1 MLIVCPNCATSYTV
15 GASALGLAGRNVRC
29 VRCRT
34 QWFAAP
40 PQAAGPASTATFIDE
55 IIAEADSK
63 SAAATPAPRP
73 ASRPAKAPAMP
84 PATAIPQAPA
94 SQPQV
99 PHAQVPQTHAPEAR
113 LSEARLPEAIPISP
127 AEQPAPDAA
136 QFGAALDQ
144 VSAVTPMRA
153 DDVSSGAPTID
164 APAYEAAPHIG
175 DAPPI
180 VPPAEPP
187 FGAAETDDV
196 EHAATRRGR
205 RFKKSRQSRA
215 FGRTVGRRIGR
226 LPLVITLLV
235 AMLGAMLIWRN
246 TVVKYV
252 PQTAS
257 LFAAIGMPVNVRG
270 LVFEGVNV
278 SRDTNDG
285 VAVLAVEGKIVSTSG
300 APVDV
305 PRLRFAIRN
314 ATGQEIYTWT
324 AQPPRSILGAGET
337 MTFRSRLAAPP
348 TDGVD
353 VLVRFFNAHDLP
365 GSK

>member
-40 PQAAGPASTATFIDE
+40 PQAVTQAASTATYIDE
-55 IIAEADSK
+55 IIAEADAK
-63 SAAATPAPRP
+63 STASIPSPRP
-73 ASRPAKAPAMP
+73 TSRPAMP
-84 PATAIPQAPA
+84 PATAMAPGHATEA
-94 SQPQV
+94 SLS
-99 PHAQVPQTHAPEAR
+99 AP
-113 LSEARLPEAIPISP
+113 RLPDATPIAPIESP
-127 AEQPAPDAA
+127 TPDAM

-144 VSAVTPMRA
+144 ISTVAPMRA
-153 DDVSSGAPTID
+153 DDVNSDAPMID
-164 APAYEAAPHIG
+164 APAHYAEPHIG

-187 FGAAETDDV
+187 FSMGEPDDV
-196 EHAATRRGR
+196 EHAAARRPR
-205 RFKKSRQSRA
+205 KAKKPRER
-215 FGRTVGRRIGR
+215 RRIGR
-226 LPLVITLLV
+226 LPVIITLL
-235 AMLGAMLIWRN
+235 AMMLGAMLIWRN
-246 TVVKYV
+246 TVVKYA

-257 LFAAIGMPVNVRG
+257 LFSAIGMPVNVRG
-270 LVFEGVNV
+270 LVFEGVTV
-278 SRDTNDG
+278 SRDTTDG

-305 PRLRFAIRN
+305 PRLRFAVRN
-314 ATGQEIYTWT
+314 ATGSEIYTWT

-353 VLVRFFNAHDLP
+353 VLVRFFNSHDLP

>member
-40 PQAAGPASTATFIDE
+40 PQAAGPASTATFVDE
-55 IIAEADSK
+55 IIAEADAK
-63 SAAATPAPRP
+63 SAAGTPAPRP
-73 ASRPAKAPAMP
+73 APRPAKSPVLP
-84 PATAIPQAPA
+84 PATAIPQAHI
-94 SQPQV
+94 PQ
-99 PHAQVPQTHAPEAR
+99 AHAPEAR
-113 LSEARLPEAIPISP
+113 LSGAGLPEATPIAPVES
-127 AEQPAPDAA
+127 AAPDVT

-153 DDVSSGAPTID
+153 DDVSGDAPVID
-164 APAYEAAPHIG
+164 APAHYAEPHIG

-187 FGAAETDDV
+187 FSTAEPDDV
-196 EHAATRRGR
+196 EHAATRRSR
-205 RFKKSRQSRA
+205 KFRKSRRDRA
-215 FGRTVGRRIGR
+215 FGRVTGRRIGR
-226 LPLVITLLV
+226 LPLLITLLV
-235 AMLGAMLIWRN
+235 ATLGAMLIWRN
-246 TVVKYV
+246 TLVKYV

-257 LFAAIGMPVNVRG
+257 LFTAIGMPVNVRG
-270 LVFEGVNV
+270 LVFEGVTV

-314 ATGQEIYTWT
+314 TTGQEIYTWT